1 MADNIRNISE
11 TFETKDL
18 LLIDNGNGTYSFS
31 AGISGMVVG
40 PRVQSPTGNVLQVQI
55 GPGDPIS
62 YVPVFMDFPQHQI
75 HEGEMFHCLDP
86 QLTLNA
92 STVKYGIT
100 VPTYANTIQ
109 APHLNV
115 ICDTYNGSALVLVYE
130 GATFTGGSVVR
141 QDNKNRNS
149 ANTDGTVIKTGV
161 TSTDGTLIDAFYTG
175 ATEKN
180 AGQNGT
186 KDEWVMKSNT
196 IYRVDVIG
204 QVNPTAAYV
213 TFEFYADK
221 GV

>member
-11 TFETKDL
+11 TFESKEL
-18 LLIDNGNGTYSFS
+18 RLIDNGDGTYSIS
-31 AGISGMVVG
+31 IGIAGMLVG
-40 PRVQSPTGNVLQVQI
+40 PRVQTPSGNVLQVQI
-55 GPGDPIS
+55 GPSDPIS
-62 YVPVFMDFPQHQI
+62 NIPIVMDFLQHQI

-100 VPTYANTIQ
+100 VPTYANLMQT
-109 APHLNV
+109 PHLNI
-115 ICDTYNGSALVLVYE
+115 ICDTYNGTALVLLYE

-175 ATEKN
+175 ATEKL

-186 KDEWVMKSNT
+186 KDEWPLKSNT

-204 QVNPTAAYV
+204 QINPTAAYV

>member
-1 MADNIRNISE
+1 MADNIRNIGESYE
-11 TFETKDL
+11 NKEL
-18 LLIDNGNGTYSFS
+18 RLIDNGDGTYSLS
-31 AGISGMVVG
+31 AGISGMTIG

-62 YVPVFMDFPQHQI
+62 NIPVVMDFLQHQI

-100 VPTYANTIQ
+100 VPTYANLTQ
-109 APHLNV
+109 TPHLNI
-115 ICDTYNGSALVLVYE
+115 ICDTHNGTALVLLYE

-161 TSTDGTLIDAFYTG
+161 TSADGTLIDAFYTG
-175 ATEKN
+175 ATEKT

-186 KDEWVMKSNT
+186 KDEWPLKSNT